1 MLLQQGMRQ
10 KDIAAAINVSHSNV
24 LCLYKFTWVQDEKVD
39 VEVGNLAYSKKN
51 SSSRFLTK
59 YKTKSDDLSSQ
70 HSIKPYLRKP
80 TRV

>member
-59 YKTKSDDLSSQ
+59 
-70 HSIKPYLRKP
+70 
-80 TRV
+80 